1 MLRLFAPCCEYL
13 FCFAHRWLGS
23 KPAWYHLPKITIFW
37 TTSPRQPGSSPK
49 FPSTPAPTIT
59 SNLALLCPPP
69 LSCLT
74 VSVIPD
80 LFGHP
85 PVIAGKDLPTRSSL
99 SCPTQLWY
107 QYFPSSPALP
117 YTKPVRASFPPSP
130 APTGDPLKIFILLCP
145 LTASPRE
152 ALACGT
158 PSAPHSR
165 LRASGARASGA
176 GQEVR
181 SAGAEVFGSYPV
193 SPPVPARP
201 VDLGGPVALVRPA
214 R

>member
-1 MLRLFAPCCEYL
+1 MSRMFAPCCEYL
-13 FCFAHRWLGS
+13 FCFAHRWRGS

-85 PVIAGKDLPTRSSL
+85 PVIAGTTLYQTCSGFFPAFAGPDRRSSEKFL
-99 SCPTQLWY
+99 CYSA
-107 QYFPSSPALP
+107 PSSL
-117 YTKPVRASFPPSP
+117 R
-130 APTGDPLKIFILLCP
+130 LR
-145 LTASPRE
+145 SPRVWH
-152 ALACGT
+152 AIST
-158 PSAPHSR
+158 PLPV
-165 LRASGARASGA
+165 LREWREG
-176 GQEVR
+176 
-181 SAGAEVFGSYPV
+181 
-193 SPPVPARP
+193 
-201 VDLGGPVALVRPA
+201 LVRRP
-214 R
+214 RIPVGGSGGFRQLPW